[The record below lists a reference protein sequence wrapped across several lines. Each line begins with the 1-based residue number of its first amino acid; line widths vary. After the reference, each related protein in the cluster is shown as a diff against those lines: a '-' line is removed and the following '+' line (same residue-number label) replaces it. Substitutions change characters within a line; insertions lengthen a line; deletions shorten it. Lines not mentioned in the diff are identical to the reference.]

1 METVKTKIVKSG
13 NYVEFFKYEKPVARG
28 FSRSK
33 RENPREL
40 SEEEKI
46 KNRKSSLRRARDK
59 IRRLIYGNKSLN
71 RTFELTFKENITD
84 LRKAN
89 KEFRNF
95 IKRLKY
101 YYGDDL
107 KYISVVE
114 FQERGAIHYHL
125 VVDRFIPVNK
135 SRSRKDE
142 KSLREIWNNGIVF
155 IQSIKNRNEQVDY
168 ITKYMSKLKAS
179 DKRLWGEKS
188 YFTSRNLKRPL
199 ELINPTLSM
208 IKRLLGVA
216 VNSFEEL
223 KILMN
228 KNFIEK
234 SRFNSDYFGNID
246 YFSFNLEPI

>member
-1 METVKTKIVKSG
+1 MEKVKTKVVKSG
-13 NYVEFFKYEKPVARG
+13 NYVEFFKYEKPVTRG

-40 SEEEKI
+40 SEKEKI
-46 KNRKSSLRRARDK
+46 ENRKASLRRSRDK

-107 KYISVVE
+107 KYIAVVE

-142 KSLREIWNNGIVF
+142 KSLREIWSNGIVF

-168 ITKYMSKLKAS
+168 ITKYMSKFKAY

-188 YFTSRNLKRPL
+188 YFTSRNLNRPL

-228 KNFIEK
+228 KNFIK
-234 SRFNSDYFGNID
+234 KARYNTDYFGSID
-246 YFSFNLEPI
+246 YFSFNLAPI